1 MTAHIVSDG
10 PQSKWMKVHVKG
22 NTTAVANSLGSIA
35 NPEGVALHINEAYMK
50 VIAPP
55 AGAADLDVGIG
66 ATGADSSDLAS
77 DLQIDGYAADE
88 IYYIVS
94 NNSASQAAAT
104 TPQGLLWAADTYL
117 NFYNHVAVASTAF
130 EAYFYFHYIRI
141 GDDLTRA

>member
-1 MTAHIVSDG
+1 MTATIVTSG
-10 PQSKWMKVHVKG
+10 PQSKWLKIHVKG
-22 NTTAVANSLGSIA
+22 NATAVANSLGSIL
-35 NPEGVALHINEAYMK
+35 NPEGTALHIHEGYMK

-66 ATGADSSDLAS
+66 LTGADSTNLAS

-88 IYYIVS
+88 MYYIVG
-94 NNSASQAAAT
+94 NDADSQDAAT
-104 TPQGLLWAADTYL
+104 SPKGLLWAADTYL

-141 GDDLTRA
+141 GEDLTRV